1 MKPDFRKQQHDFN
14 AVWSQTNALYCRWA
28 EYFGLNYITLMTL
41 YGLDIYGSMTPKNL
55 CDFYGF
61 PKQTVNGVV
70 HELAEQGYVS
80 LRPGSK
86 DKREKLVCLTET
98 GAAYAKELLAPLYR
112 AEQSVFSVLGEE
124 KIIQMF
130 ETISAFNALME
141 KKLEA
146 EE

>member
-1 MKPDFRKQQHDFN
+1 MEPDERAVLPLGGTLRPELHHTDDALRAGHLREHD
-14 AVWSQTNALYCRWA
+14 A
-28 EYFGLNYITLMTL
+28 EEPLR
-41 YGLDIYGSMTPKNL
+41 
-55 CDFYGF
+55 FYGF

>member
-28 EYFGLNYITLMTL
+28 EHFGLNYITLMTL
-41 YGLDIYGSMTPKNL
+41 YGLDIYGSMTQKNL

-61 PKQTVNGVV
+61 PKQT
-70 HELAEQGYVS
+70 
-80 LRPGSK
+80 
-86 DKREKLVCLTET
+86 
-98 GAAYAKELLAPLYR
+98 
-112 AEQSVFSVLGEE
+112 VFSVLGEE